1 MTVDISVLIGGEAG
15 QGIQTVGLLMART
28 CHMAGLYV
36 MAINDFESRIR
47 GGHSFIQLRISD
59 RPVHG
64 PARKLHMMVALDERT
79 YGLHQPEL
87 TEGGLALIPKDH
99 ADTMAQHHR
108 CKMVDFEGLAK
119 KAGSSILAN
128 TVAAGTC
135 LALLGA
141 PFDLFENVLKL
152 TFNQVEEKRLAQNV
166 QAAQYGYAA
175 AEDETFKWSWHWAM
189 TSPKGRLV
197 DGAQAVAFGALAGD
211 CRFSA
216 FYPMSPATGIIQ
228 RLVDMAQTVPL
239 VIEQAEDEIAAVNMV
254 IGAAFAGVRAM
265 TATSGGGFSLMT
277 EGLGLAAITETPI
290 VIVNAQRPGPATGLP
305 TRTAQADLQFV
316 IHASQDEF
324 PRFVFA
330 PGTPFEAF
338 SVTAR
343 AFELSE
349 RFQVPAIILVDQ
361 YLNDSL
367 FVAEEPF
374 EAPEAVTPFTVTDD
388 DLDDV
393 KNYRRYELKDSGIS
407 PRALPCNGRALVKVC
422 SDEHDEEGH
431 ITEDADIRDV
441 MVAKRFAKLAAMRK
455 EIRPPEV
462 IHAGS
467 DVLLISWGSMRGA
480 MEEAVNQLRADGIN
494 CGGVHVVDMWPFP
507 DAALSEI
514 LEKVTQFFVVE
525 QNQSAQLGQLIRQ
538 QTGCQYTDAVLK
550 YNGRPMCAGEITA
563 AIKTKLR

>member
-361 YLNDSL
+361 YLSDSL

-550 YNGRPMCAGEITA
+550 YNGRPMSAGEITD

>member
-64 PARKLHMMVALDERT
+64 PARKLHMMAALDERT

-166 QAAQYGYAA
+166 QAAQYGYTA

-349 RFQVPAIILVDQ
+349 RFQVPAIILMDQ

-367 FVAEEPF
+367 FVAEESF
-374 EAPEAVTPFTVTDD
+374 EAPETVAPYTADD
-388 DLDDV
+388 DLEDPAG
-393 KNYRRYELKDSGIS
+393 YRRYALTDSGIS
-407 PRALPCNGRALVKVC
+407 PRALPCKGPALVKAC

-441 MVAKRFAKLAAMRK
+441 MVTKRFAKVATMRK

-467 DVLLISWGSMRGA
+467 DILLICWGSMRGA
-480 MEEAVNQLRADGIN
+480 MVEAVNQLRVDDIN

-550 YNGRPMCAGEITA
+550 YNGRPMSAGEITD

>member
-64 PARKLHMMVALDERT
+64 PARKLHMMAALDERT

-166 QAAQYGYAA
+166 QAAQYGYTA
-175 AEDETFKWSWHWAM
+175 AEDETFKWSWRWAM

-349 RFQVPAIILVDQ
+349 RFQVPAIILMDQ

-367 FVAEEPF
+367 FVAEESF
-374 EAPEAVTPFTVTDD
+374 EAPETVAPYTADD
-388 DLDDV
+388 DLEDPAG
-393 KNYRRYELKDSGIS
+393 YRRYALTDSGIS
-407 PRALPCNGRALVKVC
+407 PRALPCKGPALVKAC

-441 MVAKRFAKLAAMRK
+441 MVTKRFAKVAAMRK

-467 DVLLISWGSMRGA
+467 DILLICWGSMRGA
-480 MEEAVNQLRADGIN
+480 MVEAVNQLRVDDIN

-550 YNGRPMCAGEITA
+550 YNGRPMSAGEIID

>member
-15 QGIQTVGLLMART
+15 QSIQTVGLLMART
-28 CHMAGLYV
+28 CHRAGLYV

-59 RPVHG
+59 GPVHG

-87 TEGGLALIPKDH
+87 TEGGLALIPKDN
-99 ADTMAQHHR
+99 ADTMTQHHR
-108 CKMVDFEGLAK
+108 CKMVDFEGAAK

-141 PFDLFENVLKL
+141 PFDLFKNVLKS

-166 QAAQYGYAA
+166 QAAQYGYTA
-175 AEDETFKWSWHWAM
+175 AEDETFKWSWRWAM

-211 CRFSA
+211 CRFCA

-254 IGAAFAGVRAM
+254 IGAAFTGVRAM
-265 TATSGGGFSLMT
+265 TATSGGGFSLMA

-349 RFQVPAIILVDQ
+349 RFQVPAIILMDQ

-367 FVAEEPF
+367 FVAEESF
-374 EAPEAVTPFTVTDD
+374 EAPETVAPYTADD
-388 DLDDV
+388 DLVDPV
-393 KNYRRYELKDSGIS
+393 GYRRYALTDSGIS
-407 PRALPCNGRALVKVC
+407 PRALPCKGPALVKVC

-431 ITEDADIRDV
+431 ITEDAEIRDA
-441 MVAKRFAKLAAMRK
+441 MVTKRFAKVAAMRK

-467 DVLLISWGSMRGA
+467 DILLISWGSMRGA
-480 MEEAVNQLRADGIN
+480 MVEAVNQLRVDDIN

-538 QTGCQYTDAVLK
+538 QTGRQYTDAVLK
-550 YNGRPMCAGEITA
+550 YNGRPMSAGEITD

>member
-64 PARKLHMMVALDERT
+64 PARKLHMMAALDERT

-166 QAAQYGYAA
+166 QAAQYGYTA

-349 RFQVPAIILVDQ
+349 RFQVPAIILMDQ

-367 FVAEEPF
+367 FVAEESF
-374 EAPEAVTPFTVTDD
+374 EAPETVAPYTADD
-388 DLDDV
+388 DLEDPAG
-393 KNYRRYELKDSGIS
+393 YRRYALTDSGIS
-407 PRALPCNGRALVKVC
+407 PRALPCKGPALVKAC

-441 MVAKRFAKLAAMRK
+441 MVTKRFAKVAAMRK

-467 DVLLISWGSMRGA
+467 DILLICWGSMRGA
-480 MEEAVNQLRADGIN
+480 MVEAVNQLRVDDIN

-550 YNGRPMCAGEITA
+550 YNGRPMSAGEITD

>member
-15 QGIQTVGLLMART
+15 QGIQTIGLLMART
-28 CHMAGLYV
+28 CHRAGLYV
-36 MAINDFESRIR
+36 MVINDFESRIR

-64 PARKLHMMVALDERT
+64 PTRKLHMVVALDERT

-87 TEGGLALIPKDH
+87 TEGGLVLISKDH

-108 CKMVDFEGLAK
+108 YKMVDFGGVAK

-128 TVAAGTC
+128 TVAAGTS

-141 PFDLFENVLKL
+141 PFDLFENILKS
-152 TFNQVEEKRLAQNV
+152 TFNQVEEKRLAQNI
-166 QAAQYGYAA
+166 QAAQYGYTA
-175 AEDETFKWSWHWAM
+175 AEDETFKWSWPWAV

-228 RLVDMAQTVPL
+228 HLVDMAQTVPL

-265 TATSGGGFSLMT
+265 TATSGGGFSLMS

-349 RFQVPAIILVDQ
+349 RFQVPAIILMDQ

-367 FVAEEPF
+367 FVAEESF
-374 EAPEAVTPFTVTDD
+374 EAPETVTSYTAAD
-388 DLDDV
+388 DLENPV
-393 KNYRRYELKDSGIS
+393 GYRRYAFTDSGIS
-407 PRALPCNGRALVKVC
+407 PRALPCKGPALVKVC

-431 ITEDADIRDV
+431 ITEDADTRDA
-441 MVAKRFAKLAAMRK
+441 MVAKRFAKVAAMRK

-467 DVLLISWGSMRGA
+467 DILLVSWGSMRGA
-480 MEEAVNQLRADGIN
+480 MEEAVNQLRADDIN
-494 CGGVHVVDMWPFP
+494 CGGVHVVDLWPFP
-507 DAALSEI
+507 DTALSEI

-550 YNGRPMCAGEITA
+550 YNGRPMSAGEITD

>member
-431 ITEDADIRDV
+431 ITEDADIRDA

-467 DVLLISWGSMRGA
+467 DILLISWGSMRGA
-480 MEEAVNQLRADGIN
+480 MVEAVNQLRADGIN

>member
-349 RFQVPAIILVDQ
+349 RFQVPAIILMDQ

-367 FVAEEPF
+367 FVAEESF
-374 EAPEAVTPFTVTDD
+374 EAPETVATYTAAD
-388 DLDDV
+388 DLVDPV
-393 KNYRRYELKDSGIS
+393 GYRRYALTDSGIS
-407 PRALPCNGRALVKVC
+407 PRALPCKGPALVKVC

-431 ITEDADIRDV
+431 ITEDADIRDA
-441 MVAKRFAKLAAMRK
+441 MVAKRFAKVAAMRK

-467 DVLLISWGSMRGA
+467 DILLISWGSMRGA
-480 MEEAVNQLRADGIN
+480 MVEAVNQLRADGIN

-563 AIKTKLR
+563 AIKTKIR

>member
-349 RFQVPAIILVDQ
+349 RFQVPAIILMDQ

-367 FVAEEPF
+367 FVAEESF
-374 EAPEAVTPFTVTDD
+374 EAPETVATYTAAD
-388 DLDDV
+388 DLVDPV
-393 KNYRRYELKDSGIS
+393 GYRRYALTDSGIS
-407 PRALPCNGRALVKVC
+407 PRALPCKGPALVKVC

-431 ITEDADIRDV
+431 ITEDADIRDA
-441 MVAKRFAKLAAMRK
+441 MVAKRFAKVAAMRK

-467 DVLLISWGSMRGA
+467 DILLISWGSMRGA
-480 MEEAVNQLRADGIN
+480 MVEAVNQLRADGIN

>member
-64 PARKLHMMVALDERT
+64 PARKPHMMVALDERT

-349 RFQVPAIILVDQ
+349 RFQVPAIILMDQ

-367 FVAEEPF
+367 FVAEESF
-374 EAPEAVTPFTVTDD
+374 EAPETVATYTAAD
-388 DLDDV
+388 DLVDPV
-393 KNYRRYELKDSGIS
+393 GYRRYALTDSGIS
-407 PRALPCNGRALVKVC
+407 PRALPCKGPALVKVC

-431 ITEDADIRDV
+431 ITEDADIRDA
-441 MVAKRFAKLAAMRK
+441 MVAKRFAKVAAMRK

-467 DVLLISWGSMRGA
+467 DILLISWGSMRGA
-480 MEEAVNQLRADGIN
+480 MVEAVNQLRADGIN

-563 AIKTKLR
+563 AIKTKIR

>member
-28 CHMAGLYV
+28 CHRAGLYV
-36 MAINDFESRIR
+36 MAVNDFESRIR

-87 TEGGLALIPKDH
+87 TEGGLALIPKDN
-99 ADTMAQHHR
+99 ADTMTQHHR
-108 CKMVDFEGLAK
+108 CKMVDFEGVAK

-141 PFDLFENVLKL
+141 PFDLFENVLKS

-166 QAAQYGYAA
+166 QAAQYGYTA
-175 AEDETFKWSWHWAM
+175 AEDETFKWSWRWAM

-349 RFQVPAIILVDQ
+349 RFQVPAIILMDQ

-367 FVAEEPF
+367 FVAEESF
-374 EAPEAVTPFTVTDD
+374 EAPETVAPYTAAD
-388 DLDDV
+388 DLEDPAG
-393 KNYRRYELKDSGIS
+393 YRRYALTDSGIS
-407 PRALPCNGRALVKVC
+407 PRALPCKGPALVKVC

-431 ITEDADIRDV
+431 ITEDAEIRDA
-441 MVAKRFAKLAAMRK
+441 MVTKRFAKVAAMRK

-467 DVLLISWGSMRGA
+467 DILLISWGSMRGA
-480 MEEAVNQLRADGIN
+480 MVEAVNQLRADGIN

-550 YNGRPMCAGEITA
+550 YNGRPMSAGEITD

>member
-28 CHMAGLYV
+28 CHRAGLYL

-64 PARKLHMMVALDERT
+64 PARKLHMMAALDERT

-277 EGLGLAAITETPI
+277 EGVGLAAITETPI

-349 RFQVPAIILVDQ
+349 RFQVPAIILMDQ

-367 FVAEEPF
+367 FVAEESF
-374 EAPEAVTPFTVTDD
+374 EAPETVATYTAAD
-388 DLDDV
+388 DLVDPV
-393 KNYRRYELKDSGIS
+393 GYRRYALTDSGIS
-407 PRALPCNGRALVKVC
+407 PRALPCKGPALVKVC

-431 ITEDADIRDV
+431 ITEDADIRDA
-441 MVAKRFAKLAAMRK
+441 MVAKRFAKVAAMRK

-467 DVLLISWGSMRGA
+467 DILLISWGSMRGA
-480 MEEAVNQLRADGIN
+480 MVEAVNQLRADGIN

-563 AIKTKLR
+563 AIKTKIR

>member
-1 MTVDISVLIGGEAG
+1 VTVDISVLIGGEAG

-28 CHMAGLYV
+28 CHRAGLYV
-36 MAINDFESRIR
+36 MAVNDFESRIR
-47 GGHSFIQLRISD
+47 GGHSFIQLRIGD
-59 RPVHG
+59 RPVRG
-64 PARKLHMMVALDERT
+64 PARKLHMVVALDERT

-87 TEGGLALIPKDH
+87 TEGGLALIPKDN
-99 ADTMAQHHR
+99 ADTMAQHQR
-108 CKMVDFEGLAK
+108 CKLVDFEGVAK
-119 KAGSSILAN
+119 KAGGSILAN

-141 PFDLFENVLKL
+141 PFDLFENVLKS
-152 TFNQVEEKRLAQNV
+152 TFNQGGEKRLAQNV
-166 QAAQYGYAA
+166 QAARYGYAA
-175 AEDETFKWSWHWAM
+175 AEGETFKWSWRWAM
-189 TSPKGRLV
+189 TSPKGRLI

-228 RLVDMAQTVPL
+228 RLVGMARTVPL

-265 TATSGGGFSLMT
+265 TATSGGGFSLMS
-277 EGLGLAAITETPI
+277 EGLGLAAITETPL

-343 AFELSE
+343 AFELSA
-349 RFQVPAIILVDQ
+349 RFQVPSIILVDQ

-367 FVAEEPF
+367 FVAEESF
-374 EAPEAVTPFTVTDD
+374 EAPATLAPYTAADEFEDPAG
-388 DLDDV
+388 
-393 KNYRRYELKDSGIS
+393 YRRYALTDSGIS
-407 PRALPCNGRALVKVC
+407 PRALPCNGPALVKVC

-431 ITEDADIRDV
+431 ITEDAEIRDA
-441 MVAKRFAKLAAMRK
+441 MVTKRFAKLAAMRK
-455 EIRPPEV
+455 EIRPPEL

-467 DVLLISWGSMRGA
+467 DILLISWGSMRGA
-480 MEEAVNQLRADGIN
+480 MVEAVDRLRADGIH

-507 DAALSEI
+507 DAAVSEI
-514 LEKVTQFFVVE
+514 LGKATQFFVVE
-525 QNQSAQLGQLIRQ
+525 QNRCAQLGQLIRQ
-538 QTGCQYTDAVLK
+538 QTGHQYTDAVLK
-550 YNGRPMCAGEITA
+550 YNGRPMSAGEITD

>member
-15 QGIQTVGLLMART
+15 QGIQTVGLLIART
-28 CHMAGLYV
+28 CHRAGLYV
-36 MAINDFESRIR
+36 MVVNNFESRIQ
-47 GGHSFIQLRISD
+47 GGHSFIQIRISD
-59 RPVHG
+59 RAVQG
-64 PARKLHMMVALDERT
+64 PTRDLHLLVALDDRT
-79 YGLHQPEL
+79 YGLHQPDL
-87 TEGGLALIPKDH
+87 TKGGLALIPNNDG
-99 ADTMAQHHR
+99 DTATQPPR
-108 CKMVDFEGLAK
+108 CEMVDFEGLAK
-119 KAGSSILAN
+119 KAGGSILAN

-135 LALLGA
+135 LALIGA
-141 PFDLFENVLKL
+141 MFDIFENVLKT
-152 TFNQVEEKRLAQNV
+152 TFDHMGENRLAQNI
-166 QAAQYGYAA
+166 QAARSGFAA
-175 AEDETFKWSWHWAM
+175 AEDKTFKWSWRWEM
-189 TSPKGRLV
+189 TSPKGRLI

-216 FYPMSPATGIIQ
+216 FYPMSPATGILQ
-228 RLVDMAQTVPL
+228 GLVDMAATVPL
-239 VIEQAEDEIAAVNMV
+239 VVEQAEDEIAAVNMV

-343 AFELSE
+343 AFELSD
-349 RFQVPAIILVDQ
+349 RFQVPAIILMDQ

-367 FVAEEPF
+367 FVAEESF
-374 EAPEAVTPFTVTDD
+374 EAPETVASYTAG
-388 DLDDV
+388 DLEDPAG
-393 KNYRRYELKDSGIS
+393 YRRYALTDCGIS
-407 PRALPCNGRALVKVC
+407 PRALPCKGPALVKVC

-431 ITEDADIRDV
+431 ITEDADIRNA
-441 MVAKRFAKLAAMRK
+441 MVAKRFAKVAAMRK

-467 DVLLISWGSMRGA
+467 DILLISWGSMRGA
-480 MEEAVNQLRADGIN
+480 MVEAVTQLRTGGIN

-507 DAALSEI
+507 ASALSGI
-514 LEKVTQFFVVE
+514 LDKVTQFFVVE

-538 QTGCQYTDAVLK
+538 QTGYQYTDAVLK
-550 YNGRPMCAGEITA
+550 YNGRPMSAGEITD
-563 AIKTKLR
+563 AIKTKVR

>member
-64 PARKLHMMVALDERT
+64 PARKPHMMVALDERT

-277 EGLGLAAITETPI
+277 EGVGLAAITETPI

-349 RFQVPAIILVDQ
+349 RFQVPAIILMDQ

-367 FVAEEPF
+367 FVAEESF
-374 EAPEAVTPFTVTDD
+374 EAPETVATYTAAD
-388 DLDDV
+388 DLVDPV
-393 KNYRRYELKDSGIS
+393 GYRRYALTDSGIS
-407 PRALPCNGRALVKVC
+407 PRALPCKGPALVKVC

-431 ITEDADIRDV
+431 ITEDADIRDA
-441 MVAKRFAKLAAMRK
+441 MVAKRFAKVAAMRK

-467 DVLLISWGSMRGA
+467 DILLISWGSMRGA
-480 MEEAVNQLRADGIN
+480 MVEAVNQLRADGIN

-563 AIKTKLR
+563 AIKTKIR

>member
-15 QGIQTVGLLMART
+15 QGIQTVGLLMARA
-28 CHMAGLYV
+28 CHRAGLYV
-36 MAINDFESRIR
+36 MAVNDFESRIR

-79 YGLHQPEL
+79 YRLHQPEL
-87 TEGGLALIPKDH
+87 TEGGLALIPKEN
-99 ADTMAQHHR
+99 ADTIAQHHR
-108 CKMVDFEGLAK
+108 CKMVDFEGVAK

-141 PFDLFENVLKL
+141 PFDLFENILKS
-152 TFNQVEEKRLAQNV
+152 TFDQVGEKRLAQNV
-166 QAAQYGYAA
+166 QAARYGYTA
-175 AEDETFKWSWHWAM
+175 AEDEIFKWSWRWAM
-189 TSPKGRLV
+189 TSPKGRLI
-197 DGAQAVAFGALAGD
+197 DGAQAAAFGALAGD

-349 RFQVPAIILVDQ
+349 RFQVPAIILMDQ

-367 FVAEEPF
+367 FVAEESF
-374 EAPEAVTPFTVTDD
+374 EAPETVASFTIAD
-388 DLDDV
+388 DLEDPAG
-393 KNYRRYELKDSGIS
+393 YRRYALTDSGIS
-407 PRALPCNGRALVKVC
+407 PRALPCNGPALVKVC
-422 SDEHDEEGH
+422 SDEHDEKGH
-431 ITEDADIRDV
+431 ITEDAEIRDA
-441 MVAKRFAKLAAMRK
+441 MVTKRFAKLTAMRK

-467 DVLLISWGSMRGA
+467 DILLVSWGSMRGA
-480 MEEAVNQLRADGIN
+480 MVEAVNRLRADGIN
-494 CGGVHVVDMWPFP
+494 CGGVHIVDLWPFP

-525 QNQSAQLGQLIRQ
+525 QNRSAQLGQLIRQ
-538 QTGCQYTDAVLK
+538 QTGCKYTDAVLK
-550 YNGRPMCAGEITA
+550 YNGRPMSAGEITD
-563 AIKTKLR
+563 AIKTKAR

>member
-28 CHMAGLYV
+28 CHRAGLYV
-36 MAINDFESRIR
+36 MAVNDFESRIR

-59 RPVHG
+59 RSVHG

-87 TEGGLALIPKDH
+87 TEGGLALIPKDN
-99 ADTMAQHHR
+99 ADTMTQQHR
-108 CKMVDFEGLAK
+108 CKMVDFEGVAK
-119 KAGSSILAN
+119 KAGSSILSN

-141 PFDLFENVLKL
+141 PFDLFESVLKS

-166 QAAQYGYAA
+166 QAAQYGYTA
-175 AEDETFKWSWHWAM
+175 AENETFKWSWRWEM

-349 RFQVPAIILVDQ
+349 RFQVPAIILMDQ

-367 FVAEEPF
+367 FVAEESF
-374 EAPEAVTPFTVTDD
+374 EASETVAPYTAAE
-388 DLDDV
+388 DLEDPAG
-393 KNYRRYELKDSGIS
+393 YRRYALTDSGIS
-407 PRALPCNGRALVKVC
+407 PRSLPCKGPALVKVC

-431 ITEDADIRDV
+431 ITEDAEIRDV
-441 MVAKRFAKLAAMRK
+441 MVTKRFAKVAAMRK

-467 DVLLISWGSMRGA
+467 DILLISWGSMRGA
-480 MEEAVNQLRADGIN
+480 MVEAVNQLRADDIN

-525 QNQSAQLGQLIRQ
+525 QNRSAQLGQLIRQ
-538 QTGCQYTDAVLK
+538 QTGCQYSDAVLK
-550 YNGRPMCAGEITA
+550 YNGRPMSAGEITD

>member
-64 PARKLHMMVALDERT
+64 PARKLHMMAALDERT

-166 QAAQYGYAA
+166 QAAQYGYTA

-349 RFQVPAIILVDQ
+349 RFQVPAIILMDQ

-367 FVAEEPF
+367 FVAEESF
-374 EAPEAVTPFTVTDD
+374 EAPETVAPYTADD
-388 DLDDV
+388 DLEDPAG
-393 KNYRRYELKDSGIS
+393 YRRYALTDSGIS
-407 PRALPCNGRALVKVC
+407 PRALPCKGPALVKAC

-441 MVAKRFAKLAAMRK
+441 MVTKRFAKVAAMRK

-467 DVLLISWGSMRGA
+467 DILLICWGSMRGA
-480 MEEAVNQLRADGIN
+480 MVGAVNQLRVDDIN

-550 YNGRPMCAGEITA
+550 YNGRPMSAGEITD

>member
-64 PARKLHMMVALDERT
+64 PARKLHMMAALDERT

-166 QAAQYGYAA
+166 QAAQYGYTA

-349 RFQVPAIILVDQ
+349 RFQVPAIILMDQ

-367 FVAEEPF
+367 FVAEESF
-374 EAPEAVTPFTVTDD
+374 EAPETVAPYTADD
-388 DLDDV
+388 DLEDPAG
-393 KNYRRYELKDSGIS
+393 YRRYALTDSGIS
-407 PRALPCNGRALVKVC
+407 PRALPCKGPALVKAC

-441 MVAKRFAKLAAMRK
+441 MVTKRFAKVAAMRK

-467 DVLLISWGSMRGA
+467 DILLICWGSMRGA
-480 MEEAVNQLRADGIN
+480 MVGAVNQLRVDDIN

-550 YNGRPMCAGEITA
+550 YNGRPMSAGEIID

>member
-1 MTVDISVLIGGEAG
+1 MAIDISILIGGEAG

-28 CHMAGLYV
+28 CHRAGLYV

-47 GGHSFIQLRISD
+47 GGHSFIQLRISN

-79 YGLHQPEL
+79 YGLHQPDL
-87 TEGGLALIPKDH
+87 TEEGLALIPKDH
-99 ADTMAQHHR
+99 ADTKAQHHR
-108 CKMVDFEGLAK
+108 CKIVDFEGLAK
-119 KAGSSILAN
+119 KAGSSRLAN

-135 LALLGA
+135 LALVGA
-141 PFDLFENVLKL
+141 PFELFENVLKS

-166 QAAQYGYAA
+166 QAARYGYAA
-175 AEDETFKWSWHWAM
+175 AEDETFKWSWHWAI

-330 PGTPFEAF
+330 PGTPFQAF

-343 AFELSE
+343 AFELSD
-349 RFQVPAIILVDQ
+349 RFQVPAIILMDQ
-361 YLNDSL
+361 YLTDSL

-374 EAPEAVTPFTVTDD
+374 APPETVATYTAAD
-388 DLDDV
+388 DLEDPV
-393 KNYRRYELKDSGIS
+393 GYRRYALTDSGIS
-407 PRALPCNGRALVKVC
+407 PRALPCKGSALVKAC
-422 SDEHDEEGH
+422 SDEHDEEGR
-431 ITEDADIRDV
+431 ITEDAGMRDA

-455 EIRPPEV
+455 QIRPPEV

-467 DVLLISWGSMRGA
+467 DILLISWGSMRGA
-480 MEEAVNQLRADGIN
+480 MVEAVNQLRGDDIN
-494 CGGVHVVDMWPFP
+494 CGGVHVVDLWPFP
-507 DAALSEI
+507 DAALSKI
-514 LEKVTQFFVVE
+514 LEKTAQFFVVE

-538 QTGCQYTDAVLK
+538 QTGYQYTDAVLK
-550 YNGRPMCAGEITA
+550 HNGRPMSAGEIID

>member
-1 MTVDISVLIGGEAG
+1 
-15 QGIQTVGLLMART
+15 
-28 CHMAGLYV
+28 
-36 MAINDFESRIR
+36 
-47 GGHSFIQLRISD
+47 
-59 RPVHG
+59 
-64 PARKLHMMVALDERT
+64 
-79 YGLHQPEL
+79 
-87 TEGGLALIPKDH
+87 
-99 ADTMAQHHR
+99 
-108 CKMVDFEGLAK
+108 
-119 KAGSSILAN
+119 
-128 TVAAGTC
+128 VAAGTC

-141 PFDLFENVLKL
+141 PFELFENVLKS
-152 TFNQVEEKRLAQNV
+152 TFNQGGEKRLAQNV

-175 AEDETFKWSWHWAM
+175 AKDETFKWSWHWAM
-189 TSPKGRLV
+189 TSPKGRLI

-228 RLVDMAQTVPL
+228 RLVGMARTVPL

-265 TATSGGGFSLMT
+265 TATSGGGFSLMS
-277 EGLGLAAITETPI
+277 EGLGLAAITETPL

-343 AFELSE
+343 AFELSA
-349 RFQVPAIILVDQ
+349 RFQVPSIILVDQ

-367 FVAEEPF
+367 FVAEESF
-374 EAPEAVTPFTVTDD
+374 EAPATLAPYTAADEFEDPAG
-388 DLDDV
+388 
-393 KNYRRYELKDSGIS
+393 YRRYALTDSGIS
-407 PRALPCNGRALVKVC
+407 PRALPCNGPALVKVC

-431 ITEDADIRDV
+431 ITEDAEIRDA
-441 MVAKRFAKLAAMRK
+441 MVTKRFAKLAAMRK
-455 EIRPPEV
+455 EIRPPEL

-467 DVLLISWGSMRGA
+467 DILLISWGSMRGA
-480 MEEAVNQLRADGIN
+480 MVEAVDRLRADGIH

-507 DAALSEI
+507 DAAVSEI
-514 LEKVTQFFVVE
+514 LGKATQFFVVE
-525 QNQSAQLGQLIRQ
+525 QNRCAQLGQLIRQ
-538 QTGCQYTDAVLK
+538 QTGRQYTDAVLK
-550 YNGRPMCAGEITA
+550 YNGRPMSAGEITD

>member
-64 PARKLHMMVALDERT
+64 PARKLHMMAALDERT

-166 QAAQYGYAA
+166 QAAQYGYTA

-349 RFQVPAIILVDQ
+349 RFQVPAIILMDQ

-367 FVAEEPF
+367 FVAEESF
-374 EAPEAVTPFTVTDD
+374 EAPETVAPYTADD
-388 DLDDV
+388 DLEDPAG
-393 KNYRRYELKDSGIS
+393 YRRYALTDSGIS
-407 PRALPCNGRALVKVC
+407 PRALPCKGPALVKAC

-431 ITEDADIRDV
+431 ITEDAEIRDV
-441 MVAKRFAKLAAMRK
+441 MVTKRFAKVAAMRK

-467 DVLLISWGSMRGA
+467 DILLICWGSMRGA
-480 MEEAVNQLRADGIN
+480 MVEAVNQLRVDDIN

-550 YNGRPMCAGEITA
+550 YNGRPMSAGEIID

>member
-1 MTVDISVLIGGEAG
+1 MTVDISILIGGEAG

-28 CHMAGLYV
+28 CHRAGLYV
-36 MAINDFESRIR
+36 MAVNDFESRIR

-64 PARKLHMMVALDERT
+64 PTRKLHMMVALDERT
-79 YGLHQPEL
+79 YGLHQPDL
-87 TEGGLALIPKDH
+87 TEGGLALIPKDN

-108 CKMVDFEGLAK
+108 CKMVDFEGVAK

-128 TVAAGTC
+128 TVAAGAC

-141 PFDLFENVLKL
+141 PFDLFENVLKT
-152 TFNQVEEKRLAQNV
+152 TFDHLEEKRLAQNV

-175 AEDETFKWSWHWAM
+175 AEDETFKWSWRWEM
-189 TSPKGRLV
+189 TSPKGRLI
-197 DGAQAVAFGALAGD
+197 DGAHAVAFGALAGD

-343 AFELSE
+343 AFELSD

-361 YLNDSL
+361 YLTDSL

-388 DLDDV
+388 DLDDA
-393 KNYRRYELKDSGIS
+393 KHYRRYELKDSGIS

-431 ITEDADIRDV
+431 ITEDAEIRDA
-441 MVAKRFAKLAAMRK
+441 MVTKRFAKVAAMRK

-467 DVLLISWGSMRGA
+467 DILLISWGSMRGA

-525 QNQSAQLGQLIRQ
+525 QNRSAQLGKLIRQ
-538 QTGCQYTDAVLK
+538 QTGRQYTDAVLK
-550 YNGRPMCAGEITA
+550 YNGRPMSAGEITD
-563 AIKTKLR
+563 AIKSKLR

>member
-64 PARKLHMMVALDERT
+64 PARKLHMMAALDERT

-166 QAAQYGYAA
+166 QAAQYGYTA

-349 RFQVPAIILVDQ
+349 RFQVPAIILMDQ

-367 FVAEEPF
+367 FVAEESF
-374 EAPEAVTPFTVTDD
+374 EAPETVAPYTADD
-388 DLDDV
+388 DLEDPAG
-393 KNYRRYELKDSGIS
+393 YRRYALTDSGIS
-407 PRALPCNGRALVKVC
+407 PRALPCKGPALVKAC

-441 MVAKRFAKLAAMRK
+441 MVTKRFAKVAAMRK

-467 DVLLISWGSMRGA
+467 DILLICWGSMRGA
-480 MEEAVNQLRADGIN
+480 MVGAVNQLRVDDIN

-538 QTGCQYTDAVLK
+538 QTGCQYW
-550 YNGRPMCAGEITA
+550 N
-563 AIKTKLR
+563 KTSPPSLGS